1 MINNFQIAHQ
11 KGTGIGVKYVSE
23 YKGNLYKFESTQEE
37 LELYKRLVAELPID
51 IDYID
56 AKTNIRIWKK
66 KNDRSIVMEKA
77 NVEDTEKSDLV
88 YPSIGYNF
96 EHLEAFLQPL
106 LDVVP
111 HHIVFINKDG
121 MITLCNK
128 QTVIDLNETKESVM
142 GKHISH
148 LLKIDDKDIK
158 LLETL
163 NTGKEI
169 YNAEILDANYG
180 IINTRIIYDDN
191 GNVLRIVGFFHF
203 LNHLKEA
210 EKMNMIGQ
218 ISASIAHEVRNPL
231 TTVRG
236 YLQLMGQGELEAD
249 SNLFRTL
256 LIPEL
261 DRANKII
268 SDFLML
274 SKSSPMTKEPKRVS
288 DLAAHFK
295 GLLYSEAILKKVD
308 LVVNVSEEL
317 EGTLILVNQ
326 SELIQVFINLFN
338 NAVESKGNND
348 LEVSLVCTREKND
361 IIFQLKD
368 NGIGIDNQ
376 HLKYIFDPFF
386 STKDTG
392 TGLGLS
398 LSKKV
403 IELHGGTLS
412 VSSSPHKGT
421 VFTIKM
427 PIYSVRKG

>member
-1 MINNFQIAHQ
+1 MEW
-11 KGTGIGVKYVSE
+11 KYVSK
-23 YKGNLYKFESTQEE
+23 YKASLNKLESIQEE
-37 LELYKRLVAELPID
+37 LELYKRLVTELPLD

-56 AKTNIRIWKK
+56 EKTNIRISKN
-66 KNDRSIVMEKA
+66 KNDSSIVMEEI

-88 YPSIGYNF
+88 YPSIGYKF
-96 EHLEAFLQPL
+96 EQLETFLQPL

-111 HHIVFINKDG
+111 HHIVFIDKDG
-121 MITLCNK
+121 IITLCNA
-128 QTVIDLNETKESVM
+128 QTLIDLNETKENVI
-142 GKHISH
+142 GKNISH

-163 NTGKEI
+163 NTGKEF
-169 YNAEILDANYG
+169 YNSEILDSNYG

-191 GNVLRIVGFFHF
+191 GNVLRVVGFFHF

-236 YLQLMGQGELEAD
+236 YLQLVGQGELEVD
-249 SNLFRTL
+249 PNLFRTL

-268 SDFLML
+268 NDFLMV
-274 SKSSPMTKEPKRVS
+274 SKSSTMTKEPKLVS
-288 DLAAHFK
+288 DLVAHFK
-295 GLLYSEAILKKVD
+295 RLLDSEALLKKVE
-308 LVVNVSEEL
+308 LVVNVSEDL

-326 SELIQVFINLFN
+326 SELIQVFVNLFN
-338 NAVESKGNND
+338 NSVESKGNNE
-348 LEVSLVCTREKND
+348 LEISLVCTREENN
-361 IIFQLKD
+361 ITFQFKD
-368 NGIGIDNQ
+368 NGVGISDQ
-376 HLKYIFDPFF
+376 QLKYIFDPFF

-398 LSKKV
+398 LSKKI

-412 VSSSPHKGT
+412 VSSTPHKGT
-421 VFTIKM
+421 VFTIKI
-427 PIYSVRKG
+427 PIYNIRKG

>member
-1 MINNFQIAHQ
+1 MS
-11 KGTGIGVKYVSE
+11 T
-23 YKGNLYKFESTQEE
+23 YKENLQRSDSSQEE
-37 LELYKRLVAELPID
+37 LEVYKRLIEELPID
-51 IDYID
+51 IDYMD
-56 AKTNIRIWKK
+56 AKTNIRIRKK
-66 KNDRSIVMEKA
+66 KNERAILMEEVKG
-77 NVEDTEKSDLV
+77 EDTQNSQLKFLST
-88 YPSIGYNF
+88 GYKF
-96 EHLEAFLQPL
+96 EQLETFLQSM

-111 HHIVFINKDG
+111 HHIVFIDKDG

-128 QTVIDLNETKESVM
+128 QTLIDLNETKEHVM
-142 GKHISH
+142 GNHISN
-148 LLKIDDKDIK
+148 LLKIDETQIK

-163 NTGKEI
+163 RTGKEI
-169 YNAEILDANYG
+169 YNEEVLDSNYG

-191 GNVLRIVGFFHF
+191 GNVLRVVGLFHF
-203 LNHLKEA
+203 LNYLKEA

-236 YLQLMGQGELEAD
+236 YLQLIGEGQLEAD
-249 SNLFRTL
+249 STLFRTL

-268 SDFLML
+268 SDFLMV
-274 SKSSPMTKEPKRVS
+274 SKSSPMTKVPERVS
-288 DLAAHFK
+288 DLVAHFE

-308 LVVNVSEEL
+308 LVVNISESL
-317 EGTLILVNQ
+317 EDILILVNQ

-338 NAVESKGNND
+338 NAVESKGTKD
-348 LEVSLVCTREKND
+348 LQIQLVCTKEKND
-361 IIFQLKD
+361 IIFQIKD
-368 NGIGIDNQ
+368 NGRGIENQ

-398 LSKKV
+398 LSKKI

-412 VSSSPHKGT
+412 VCSTPHKGT
-421 VFTIKM
+421 VFTIRI
-427 PIYSVRKG
+427 PVHGVREA

>member
-1 MINNFQIAHQ
+1 MS
-11 KGTGIGVKYVSE
+11 K
-23 YKGNLYKFESTQEE
+23 YKGNFSKLESIQEE
-37 LELYKRLVAELPID
+37 LELYKRLVTELPVD

-56 AKTNIRIWKK
+56 EKTNIRISKN
-66 KNDRSIVMEKA
+66 KNDRSIVMEEV
-77 NVEDTEKSDLV
+77 NVKDAEKSDLV
-88 YPSIGYNF
+88 YPSIGYKF
-96 EHLEAFLQPL
+96 EQLETFLQPL

-111 HHIVFINKDG
+111 HHIVFIDKDG
-121 MITLCNK
+121 IITLCNA
-128 QTVIDLNETKESVM
+128 QTLIDLNETKENVI
-142 GKHISH
+142 GKNISH
-148 LLKIDDKDIK
+148 LLKIDEKDIK

-163 NTGKEI
+163 NTGKEF
-169 YNAEILDANYG
+169 YNVEILDSNYG

-191 GNVLRIVGFFHF
+191 GNVLRVVGFFHF

-236 YLQLMGQGELEAD
+236 YLQLVGQGELEVD
-249 SNLFRTL
+249 PNLFRTL

-268 SDFLML
+268 NDFLMV
-274 SKSSPMTKEPKRVS
+274 SKSSPITKEPKLVS

-295 GLLYSEAILKKVD
+295 RLLDSEALLKKVE
-308 LVVNVSEEL
+308 LVVNVSEDVK
-317 EGTLILVNQ
+317 GTLILVNQ
-326 SELIQVFINLFN
+326 SELIQVFVNLFN

-348 LEVSLVCTREKND
+348 LEVSLVCTKNKNH
-361 IIFQLKD
+361 IIFQFKD
-368 NGIGIDNQ
+368 NGIGIEDQ
-376 HLKYIFDPFF
+376 QLKYIFDPFF

-398 LSKKV
+398 LSKKI

-412 VSSSPHKGT
+412 VSSTPHKGT
-421 VFTIKM
+421 VFTIKI
-427 PIYSVRKG
+427 PTYNIRKS